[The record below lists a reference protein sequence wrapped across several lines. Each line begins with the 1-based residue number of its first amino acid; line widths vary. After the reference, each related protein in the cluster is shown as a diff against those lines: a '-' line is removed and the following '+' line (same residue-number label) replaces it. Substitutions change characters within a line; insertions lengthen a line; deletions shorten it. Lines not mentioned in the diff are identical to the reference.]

1 MNIIQKDDYMD
12 EEEVI
17 EINKLLEETNRLL
30 DEEVSIYSDEEVEA
44 LIMMSEE
51 LLTENEH
58 LRELVREQEQTISL
72 LRKQIAAFK
81 ENNNRLL
88 NLCKRLEHIKYI

>member
-12 EEEVI
+12 EEEVT
-17 EINKLLEETNRLL
+17 EINKLLEETDRLL
-30 DEEVSIYSDEEVEA
+30 DEETYSSEEIEA
-44 LIMMSEE
+44 LIVMSEE

-72 LRKQIAAFK
+72 LWKQIEAFK

-88 NLCKRLEHIKYI
+88 NLCKRLLHIKDI